1 MTISNTQQL
10 HDLAGTSLASYAY
23 LEGQGKLEDKLQAPK
38 FGADFTPLQAA
49 AFVEKY
55 SLIHTQSNVD
65 LNGFSASPI
74 WH

>member
-1 MTISNTQQL
+1 MSIQDSQSL
-10 HDLAGTSLASYAY
+10 HDLAETSLASYAY
-23 LEGQGKLEDKLQAPK
+23 LNNNARLQDDLTK
-38 FGADFTPLQAA
+38 EEFGATFTPLKAA

-65 LNGFSASPI
+65 LTGFSASPI